1 MSAASK
7 AMCAA
12 AESRKAPCA
21 GNSEEGEAVGALI
34 ECVAIFY
41 AEGKS
46 KLEYTR
52 KEKFRL
58 RIPRNL
64 RNLVKLKTLVR

>member
-7 AMCAA
+7 AMCAS
-12 AESRKAPCA
+12 AESREAPCA
-21 GNSEEGEAVGALI
+21 GNSEEGDADGALI

-52 KEKFRL
+52 KEKFRV